1 MKEKIE
7 TNCIIFS
14 NIGKD
19 RYFAYSAPLNLV
31 GFGRSAEEAKTD
43 FETALSDFVSFH
55 KKSGTLQDKII
66 SFLDY

>member
-1 MKEKIE
+1 MKEKIKP
-7 TNCIIFS
+7 NCIIFS
-14 NIGKD
+14 IGKD

-55 KKSGTLQDKII
+55 KKRGTLQDKLI